1 MRMKLKPRQTKGEYV
16 MGRMAQLI
24 RFMNETYRG
33 KRGRLAA
40 LTGILLL
47 RSLCEVSFPLWSGFI
62 IDSAIKKDGE
72 AIMIYG
78 SLFFM
83 AVVGRIT
90 FSVISHNVSIHSQ
103 IDLSLRSKKRVMG
116 LLVSGEKIS
125 ASVGDLEEFVE
136 NDIDGISK
144 GFEAVANIIANLAI
158 FLIAGIYLLSQVI
171 SIDFVVIMLIPLC
184 ALSTIPL
191 LRQMERFL
199 QGYREESGRLTSF
212 ASDAVTEQRAIRGVH
227 GRDDFIKRYSQ
238 RSKSLRNQALRVA
251 AMRSL
256 LDSIQNSIPSLALA
270 ASLIIGIALW
280 RRGMVTIPQIITF
293 YGLSSYLF
301 EPVSGII
308 GGIQVII
315 PMVVGLRRES
325 RILHSASENGSEG
338 QEEHPLHRQTDNEER
353 AEAQVGPGLRNLLK
367 KSGFHSVSVQG
378 TSERESL
385 ASSLK
390 VLKDEVDPLI
400 IDPRMS
406 FVAGSVSQILC
417 GRNHT
422 EQEQLHALK
431 AACLDELFGETGDV
445 NLKITRNGNS
455 LSEGQRQRLVIAKA
469 LINRPQSLVLLDP
482 TQALDIAT
490 AREMVERIILF
501 RANLATT
508 IIVEEG
514 WDLSDTWDTSQVVLK
529 DGVFE
534 LKEILPKNP
543 PLSDMEGM
551 RENE

>member
-1 MRMKLKPRQTKGEYV
+1 
-16 MGRMAQLI
+16 
-24 RFMNETYRG
+24 
-33 KRGRLAA
+33 
-40 LTGILLL
+40 
-47 RSLCEVSFPLWSGFI
+47 
-62 IDSAIKKDGE
+62 
-72 AIMIYG
+72 
-78 SLFFM
+78 
-83 AVVGRIT
+83 
-90 FSVISHNVSIHSQ
+90 
-103 IDLSLRSKKRVMG
+103 
-116 LLVSGEKIS
+116 
-125 ASVGDLEEFVE
+125 
-136 NDIDGISK
+136 
-144 GFEAVANIIANLAI
+144 
-158 FLIAGIYLLSQVI
+158 
-171 SIDFVVIMLIPLC
+171 
-184 ALSTIPL
+184 
-191 LRQMERFL
+191 
-199 QGYREESGRLTSF
+199 
-212 ASDAVTEQRAIRGVH
+212 
-227 GRDDFIKRYSQ
+227 
-238 RSKSLRNQALRVA
+238 
-251 AMRSL
+251 
-256 LDSIQNSIPSLALA
+256 
-270 ASLIIGIALW
+270 
-280 RRGMVTIPQIITF
+280 
-293 YGLSSYLF
+293 
-301 EPVSGII
+301 
-308 GGIQVII
+308 
-315 PMVVGLRRES
+315 MVVGLRRES

-534 LKEILPKNP
+534 LKEILPENP
-543 PLSDMEGM
+543 PLSDMKGM